1 MKQLK
6 DAEALI
12 SSLIKKEENYIILN
26 DGKAVRENLTE
37 NIDINVDDVFHGNEF
52 VAREKSALEKEIE
65 ENIFFSTTIIIDD
78 NADLKIIQLSDE
90 QKYLNY
96 NIIVKKGQ
104 ANISVINLGLE
115 TEVKMKVEV
124 LCSKNTEVN
133 LINYTNAT
141 KPITT
146 VINGYCLENAKLN
159 IHDLSVNE
167 KAVDN
172 HVNIYLIKN
181 YSEANLTNV
190 LINTSGEKQYFDY
203 YVHHYGKD
211 TKSKLNNY
219 GISKNTSHLVLNN
232 HGIVNKGAVN
242 TDLNQKS
249 DGVILDMYSSISANP
264 ILEINDNDVIAG
276 HGAAIGALDDEALYY
291 LMSRGLTYGEA
302 SSLMIQAFINPFFR
316 DYEDEL
322 VIYYIKNTLKKY
334 L

>member
-1 MKQLK
+1 MKQLI

-12 SSLIKKEENYIILN
+12 SSLIRKDENYIILN

-37 NIDINVDDVFHGNEF
+37 NVDINVDDVFHGNEF
-52 VAREKSALEKEIE
+52 ISREKSTLEKEIE
-65 ENIFFSTTIIIDD
+65 DNIFFSTTIIIDAD
-78 NADLKIIQLSDE
+78 VDLKIIQLSDE

-96 NIIVKKGQ
+96 NIIVKKGR
-104 ANISVINLGLE
+104 ANISFINLGLDI
-115 TEVKMKVEV
+115 EVKMKIEV
-124 LCSKNTEVN
+124 LCSKNTEAK

-141 KPITT
+141 KPLTT
-146 VINGYCLENAKLN
+146 VINGYCLENAKFS
-159 IHDLSVNE
+159 IRDLSVNE
-167 KAVDN
+167 NTVGN
-172 HVNIYLIKN
+172 HVNVYLLKN
-181 YSEANLTNV
+181 NGEANLTNV
-190 LINTSGEKQYFDY
+190 LINTSGEKQFFDY
-203 YVHHYGKD
+203 YVHHYGRD
-211 TKSKLNNY
+211 TKSLLNNY

-249 DGVILDMYSSISANP
+249 NGVILDMHSSITANP

-276 HGAAIGALDDEALYY
+276 HGVAIGALDDEALYY
-291 LMSRGLTYGEA
+291 LMSRGLTNEEA

-322 VIYYIKNTLKKY
+322 VINYIKNTLKKY